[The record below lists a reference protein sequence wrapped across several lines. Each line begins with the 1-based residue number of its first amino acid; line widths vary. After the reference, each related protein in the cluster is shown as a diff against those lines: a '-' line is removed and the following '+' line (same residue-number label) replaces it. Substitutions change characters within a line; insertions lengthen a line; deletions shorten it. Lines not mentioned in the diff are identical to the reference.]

1 MNTFVK
7 FVFTILGGVL
17 IGLGLGIMAHKNSL
31 LSAGQ
36 FEAAMILSLIAG
48 GFFLALG
55 LPGRP
60 PISVRVKTASPRY
73 FLDLQLTKFW
83 GKYRN
88 NGKGVRTAH

>member
-55 LPGRP
+55 LPGKKITDGEESSQNAAARESDRQYP
-60 PISVRVKTASPRY
+60 SA
-73 FLDLQLTKFW
+73 
-83 GKYRN
+83 
-88 NGKGVRTAH
+88 

>member
-55 LPGRP
+55 LPGKKIRGDEEP
-60 PISVRVKTASPRY
+60 PA
-73 FLDLQLTKFW
+73 Q
-83 GKYRN
+83 
-88 NGKGVRTAH
+88 NGQQYPQA